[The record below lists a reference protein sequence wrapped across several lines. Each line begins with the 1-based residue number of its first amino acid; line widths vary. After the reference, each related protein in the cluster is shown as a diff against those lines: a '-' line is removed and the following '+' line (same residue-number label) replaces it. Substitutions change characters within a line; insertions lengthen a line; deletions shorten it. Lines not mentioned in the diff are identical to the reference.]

1 MNVKNNLTAV
11 VNLEANPLV
20 QELFK
25 LLRVGNGLG
34 HGSNTLNLKMKL
46 MNLSFLQL

>member
-11 VNLEANPLV
+11 VNLETDPLV

-25 LLRVGNGLG
+25 LLRVGNG
-34 HGSNTLNLKMKL
+34 SNMLNLKIKL
-46 MNLSFLQL
+46 MNLSFFQL